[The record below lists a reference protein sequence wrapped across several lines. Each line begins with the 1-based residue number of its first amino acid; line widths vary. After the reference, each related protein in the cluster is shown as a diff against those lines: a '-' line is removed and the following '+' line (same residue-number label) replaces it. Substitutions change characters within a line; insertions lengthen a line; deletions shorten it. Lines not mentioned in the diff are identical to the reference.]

1 MSIYSAWRFHN
12 KDLFS
17 KCSYYSKN
25 FEPMKAKRKLLSKNH
40 AGAAG
45 TRLRSSQRDL
55 PQASTAQEHILSE
68 SPLRAPEVAL
78 NVCQHEQAHIQAT
91 ALLPPSAAFS
101 NQFLGCTAM
110 EGICIL
116 TVCCNS
122 VHKCARCMLIVAGL
136 IRTGCSCPWRHL
148 LSNGT
153 CVCREVTT
161 PKPAGAT
168 VPGNTCFNK

>member
-40 AGAAG
+40 TAAAG
-45 TRLRSSQRDL
+45 TRLRSSPKGPGTSQQQHRGTSPGCHLWEL
-55 PQASTAQEHILSE
+55 PRGHWTCASLDGHTLQ
-68 SPLRAPEVAL
+68 P
-78 NVCQHEQAHIQAT
+78 
-91 ALLPPSAAFS
+91 
-101 NQFLGCTAM
+101 CTAASLSCLLKSIPGLHSNG
-110 EGICIL
+110 GICIL
-116 TVCCNS
+116 TVFCNS
-122 VHKCARCMLIVAGL
+122 VHKYAHCMLIVAGL